1 MIYTSREMAGQVAM
15 VRLKVCML
23 DPLFFPYMG
32 GTEKVVKEVGARL
45 VRNHDYEVQVLT
57 SMIPQARGRRVEVID
72 GMQVVRSPSL
82 YLERL
87 PAFLPPP
94 FTISPLI
101 GRELGTRCGGADVY
115 HVHNRFWYP
124 ISAYREAKRQ
134 GRLFL
139 TIHNARP
146 RGISDQVD
154 RWGGLFDDVFGQKIF
169 GLCDRINCVSQT
181 TMESTIPERYR
192 DKAEVIYNGVDTS
205 LYRPGLDTSEL
216 RERLGLGPGP
226 IILSNGRLVE
236 QKGFPALIK
245 ALELVRRQVRDARLV
260 IIGRGPLKEELQRH
274 AASLGVGDVVQFVTG
289 IPESE
294 LPAYYNMADVFALP
308 SLYEP
313 SAVVLYEAMGCGR
326 AVVATSA
333 GGNPEIVSPECGHIV
348 PPGDPESMAASLI
361 EVLTD
366 ADLRR
371 SMGQA
376 SRRRAESMFDW
387 DVIAREWDR
396 SYRALDDAS

>member
-361 EVLTD
+361 EVLSD

>member
-1 MIYTSREMAGQVAM
+1 M

-361 EVLTD
+361 EVLSD

>member
-1 MIYTSREMAGQVAM
+1 M